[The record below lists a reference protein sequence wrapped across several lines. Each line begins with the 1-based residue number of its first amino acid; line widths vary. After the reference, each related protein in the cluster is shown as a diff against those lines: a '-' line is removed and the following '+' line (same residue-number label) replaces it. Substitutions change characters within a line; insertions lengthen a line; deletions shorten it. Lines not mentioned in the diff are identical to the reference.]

1 MVKYSTLAKIIEI
14 IIAILTV
21 VEQHLT
27 NKNSSV
33 ED

>member
-21 VEQHLT
+21 VEQHLN
-27 NKNSSV
+27 NKNSDV

>member
-21 VEQHLT
+21 VEQHLN

>member
-21 VEQHLT
+21 VEQHLN
-27 NKNSSV
+27 NKNSIV